1 MYHPALVIL
10 VTGLVFILAFGG
22 LSYIRGYGLS
32 GQLALE
38 GLALTAIF
46 ALLAWATNIS
56 LNPIVFL
63 IILYLVSMRA
73 RILVDAGNFF
83 LNAGRIPTAIS
94 LYRLALRL
102 WPDPASRCIANINIG
117 VAKIR
122 SGAFQEA
129 IAILEEILEKYKEN
143 IGFRNEAA
151 CLFNLGLAYR
161 RLGQEDK
168 AVRCLREAL
177 DLYPDSLY
185 GRRARQLLKELGRSP
200 EKQDE

>member
-32 GQLALE
+32 GQLAAE
-38 GLALTAIF
+38 GLAVTVIF
-46 ALLAWATNIS
+46 SLLAWAAGIS
-56 LNPIVFL
+56 LHPILFL

-83 LNAGRIPTAIS
+83 LNAGHIPTAVS
-94 LYRLALRL
+94 LYNLALRL
-102 WPDPASRCIANINIG
+102 WPDHASKCIARINIG

-122 SGAFQEA
+122 SGALQEA
-129 IAILEEILEKYKEN
+129 IAILEEVLEKYKES

-161 RLGQEDK
+161 RAGHKDK
-168 AVRCLREAL
+168 AVRCLKEAL

-185 GRRARQLLKELGRSP
+185 GRRARQLLKELGSEER
-200 EKQDE
+200 DE